1 MEIFFDAIK
10 NRFCTMVFE
19 SWETKFVMI
28 VLHGNVE
35 KNSVRVFFIYL
46 FFVRQS
52 RSKLPENPKKS

>member
-1 MEIFFDAIK
+1 
-10 NRFCTMVFE
+10 MVFE